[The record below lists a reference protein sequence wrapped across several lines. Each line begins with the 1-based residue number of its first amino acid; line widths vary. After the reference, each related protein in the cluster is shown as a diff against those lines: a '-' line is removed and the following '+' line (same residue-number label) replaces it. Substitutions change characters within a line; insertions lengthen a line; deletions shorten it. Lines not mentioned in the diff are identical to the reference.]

1 MLKRTTLRILNHLEE
16 NAKRTT
22 EEIVYILLGILMK
35 IWLMAEDK
43 NIRVCQVLH
52 GIVGGGSEQVVLNY
66 CSRMRD
72 IHFDLL
78 YQYEPNPQILERF
91 NEAGINC
98 IQIPDKVRHPLKHLW
113 MMYKIFRQGK
123 YNVVHCH
130 LDWFLNSYVCFIAML
145 AGVRKRIAHHHQA
158 YSISS
163 NCHSGLRAGIAYFVK
178 AALCSIMRVPCKL
191 FATHWLACGEA
202 AAINGW
208 GKNAVA
214 KGKVT
219 ILPNAIDPER
229 FKFSEKSR
237 QEVRAR
243 YGIKNDDFVIGH
255 VGRFYPQ
262 KNHDFLIDVFAE
274 VRKQKSNAKLL
285 LLGDGPLQEKI
296 QQKVEAIGLVESV
309 IFTGLQKNPAPF
321 YSAMDVFVF
330 PSLWEGLPL
339 TLVEAQ
345 YAGVPC
351 VVSENV
357 TREVILSE
365 QCVLIKGFNLNLW
378 SVSIEHTFGVERKPN
393 MVRLSQYDINN
404 AYSHLDEMYKEKV
417 NG

>member
-1 MLKRTTLRILNHLEE
+1 MRILNHLEE

-22 EEIVYILLGILMK
+22 EEIVYILLSILMK

-98 IQIPDKVRHPLKHLW
+98 VQIPDKVHHLLKHLW
-113 MMYKIFRQGK
+113 TMFKIFKQGK
-123 YNVVHCH
+123 YDVVHCH

-208 GKNAVA
+208 GKSAVK

-219 ILPNAIDPER
+219 ILPNAIDPDR
-229 FKFSEKSR
+229 FKFCETAR
-237 QEVRAR
+237 REIRAK
-243 YGIKNDDFVIGH
+243 YGIAEDDFVVGH

-262 KNHDFLIDVFAE
+262 KNHDFLIDVFSE
-274 VRKQKSNAKLL
+274 VHKQKPNAKLL

-296 QQKVEAIGLVESV
+296 KQKVESLGLAEAV
-309 IFTGLQKNPAPF
+309 IFAGLQKEPAPF
-321 YSAMDVFVF
+321 YSAMDVFAF

-339 TLVEAQ
+339 TLVETQ
-345 YAGVPC
+345 YSGLPC

-357 TREVILSE
+357 TKEVDVSSNIEYLQMQKKLWIKSLLETSE
-365 QCVLIKGFNLNLW
+365 NKI
-378 SVSIEHTFGVERKPN
+378 RKTKLPQ
-393 MVRLSQYDINN
+393 SEKYDINVTVRILRN
-404 AYSHLDEMYKEKV
+404 IYE
-417 NG
+417 

>member
-1 MLKRTTLRILNHLEE
+1 MSIEE
-16 NAKRTT
+16 R
-22 EEIVYILLGILMK
+22 
-35 IWLMAEDK
+35 

-78 YQYEPNPQILERF
+78 YQYEPNSQILERF

-98 IQIPDKVRHPLKHLW
+98 IQIPDKVHHPLRHIW
-113 MMYKIFRQGK
+113 TMYKIFRQGK
-123 YNVVHCH
+123 YDVVHCH

-145 AGVRKRIAHHHQA
+145 AGIKKRIAHHHQA
-158 YSISS
+158 YSVRSLSQAEEPRIRLVSMPNYLIKILLSS
-163 NCHSGLRAGIAYFVK
+163 LLRI
-178 AALCSIMRVPCKL
+178 PCKL

-208 GKNAVA
+208 GKRAFK

-219 ILPNAIDPER
+219 VLPNAIDPER

-237 QEVRAR
+237 QEIRAR
-243 YGIKNDDFVIGH
+243 YGIKEDDFVIGH

-262 KNHDFLIDVFAE
+262 KNHEFLIDVFSE
-274 VRKQKSNAKLL
+274 VCKQKPNAKLL
-285 LLGDGPLQEKI
+285 LLGEGPLQEKI
-296 QQKVEAIGLVESV
+296 RQKVETLGLAESV
-309 IFTGLQKNPAPF
+309 VFAGLQKDPAPF
-321 YSAMDVFVF
+321 YSAMDVFAF

-345 YAGVPC
+345 YSGLPC

-357 TREVILSE
+357 TREIVIKENVYPLSIDDAKPWCEKICSLRERKRFSLSE
-365 QCVLIKGFNLNLW
+365 IKNEKF
-378 SVSIEHTFGVERKPN
+378 
-393 MVRLSQYDINN
+393 DIR
-404 AYSHLDEMYKEKV
+404 YCYRMLESLYQLP
-417 NG
+417 